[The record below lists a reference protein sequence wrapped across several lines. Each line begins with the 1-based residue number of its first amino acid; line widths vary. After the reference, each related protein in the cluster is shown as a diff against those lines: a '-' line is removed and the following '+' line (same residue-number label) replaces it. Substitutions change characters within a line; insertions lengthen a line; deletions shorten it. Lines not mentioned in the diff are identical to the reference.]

1 MSGAI
6 LKPRGQRCWRQT
18 EATAGGRHGRPVG
31 LVGVLRGRLMACMAC
46 PCYAVGRLQKHA
58 DDGLW
63 GDRVPLRA
71 FISTGLYAFGVET
84 AVLSGERRVLEL
96 LLRLT
101 LGAARPGHVR
111 PCTARRYRWGGRGRC
126 PRRNF
131 SLPPTPLRHRR
142 RGTACHAG
150 LRGGCRACIDE
161 AIHVRR
167 MSGIGLAR
175 LGWIPASSSDVLT
188 RMPCRWRIKRNL
200 GLSGVGIL
208 CCIPNARALLACNR
222 SPFAPRARRAGRTQK
237 PLSRPAPSSLRRARA
252 RSASGGWNS
261 RIR

>member
-1 MSGAI
+1 MPGVGA
-6 LKPRGQRCWRQT
+6 
-18 EATAGGRHGRPVG
+18 
-31 LVGVLRGRLMACMAC
+31 
-46 PCYAVGRLQKHA
+46 
-58 DDGLW
+58 
-63 GDRVPLRA
+63 
-71 FISTGLYAFGVET
+71 
-84 AVLSGERRVLEL
+84 
-96 LLRLT
+96 
-101 LGAARPGHVR
+101 
-111 PCTARRYRWGGRGRC
+111 
-126 PRRNF
+126 
-131 SLPPTPLRHRR
+131 
-142 RGTACHAG
+142 
-150 LRGGCRACIDE
+150 GCRACIDE

-200 GLSGVGIL
+200 GLSDVGIL

-222 SPFAPRARRAGRTQK
+222 SAFAPRARRAGRTQK